1 MKHQLHFD
9 VTRCFN
15 AEHDEPCECRG
26 LVAAALQKGRVTM
39 CTVDPSGTSHVSPRA
54 TDRDTSS
61 GGRPPRIAILD
72 RGDREARRRSS
83 PEDSRFLPLF
93 RALADLG
100 AQAERAVFDE
110 AFADEVRRQ
119 LMSVDGVLVWVNPRQ
134 DGRDRSVLDAI
145 LREAAAA
152 GVFVSGHPDVIA
164 RLGTKEVLYT
174 TRDIG
179 WGSDTHL
186 YRSAAQMREELP
198 ARVAGG
204 ARVLKQLRGNG
215 GIGVWKVELDGKSES
230 LVRVR
235 HAERGA
241 VEERMTLD
249 AFSRRC
255 EAYFESGGGMLDQE
269 YQKRLTEG
277 MIRCYLVHGRVEGFG
292 LQAINALYPPPPGAP
307 VEAAPRPTTRTYH
320 APALPGYQ
328 SLKQQLEEEWVPAVQ
343 RRFGIEGGSLPVLWD
358 CDFLL
363 GPRTTSG
370 ADTYVLC
377 EINASSVSPFPESAI
392 VPVARA
398 ARQGARRR

>member
-1 MKHQLHFD
+1 M
-9 VTRCFN
+9 T
-15 AEHDEPCECRG
+15 G
-26 LVAAALQKGRVTM
+26 IRV
-39 CTVDPSGTSHVSPRA
+39 
-54 TDRDTSS
+54 
-61 GGRPPRIAILD
+61 AILD
-72 RGDREARRRSS
+72 RGDREARRRSA
-83 PEDSRFLPLF
+83 PEESRFLPLF

-100 AQAERAVFDE
+100 AHAERAVYDE

-119 LMSVDGVLVWVNPRQ
+119 LMSVDSVLVWVNPLQ

-145 LREAAAA
+145 LREVAAA

-164 RLGTKEVLYT
+164 KLGTKEVLYT

-198 ARVAGG
+198 ARLTGG

-215 GIGVWKVELDGKSES
+215 GNGVWKVELESETF
-230 LVRVR
+230 VRVR
-235 HAERGA
+235 QAERGA
-241 VEERMTLD
+241 AEERMTMD
-249 AFSRRC
+249 AFCRRC

-277 MIRCYLVHGRVEGFG
+277 MVRCYLVHGRVEGFG

-307 VEAAPRPTTRTYH
+307 VEAAPQPTKRTYH
-320 APALPGYQ
+320 PPTLPGYQ

-343 RRFGIEGGSLPVLWD
+343 RSFGIETGALPVLWD
-358 CDFLL
+358 CDFLF
-363 GPRTTSG
+363 GPRTASG
-370 ADTYVLC
+370 ANTYVLC

-398 ARQGARRR
+398 AVKSARLRRG

>member
-1 MKHQLHFD
+1 M
-9 VTRCFN
+9 
-15 AEHDEPCECRG
+15 P
-26 LVAAALQKGRVTM
+26 TM
-39 CTVDPSGTSHVSPRA
+39 DPSGTSHVSPGAR
-54 TDRDTSS
+54 DR
-61 GGRPPRIAILD
+61 PARIAILD
-72 RGDREARRRSS
+72 RGDREARRRSA
-83 PEDSRFLPLF
+83 PEDSRFVPLF

-100 AQAERAVFDE
+100 AEAERAVYDE
-110 AFADEVRRQ
+110 TFADEVRRQ
-119 LMSVDGVLVWVNPRQ
+119 VMGVDVVLVWVNPLQ

-179 WGSDTHL
+179 WGGDTHL
-186 YRSAAQMREELP
+186 YRSPAQLREELP
-198 ARVAGG
+198 ARLAGG

-215 GIGVWKVELDGKSES
+215 GTGVWKVERDGNGEAS
-230 LVRVR
+230 VRVR

-241 VEERMTLD
+241 LEERMTLE

-255 EAYFESGGGMLDQE
+255 EVYFETGGGLLDQE
-269 YQKRLTEG
+269 YQPRLTEG

-292 LQAINALYPPPPGAP
+292 LQTINALYPPPPGAP

-320 APALPGYQ
+320 PPTLAEYQ

-343 RRFGIEGGSLPVLWD
+343 RRFGIETGSLPVLWD

-392 VPVARA
+392 LPLARA
-398 ARQGARRR
+398 AMEGARSRARR